1 MICNDMMKMMIWCW
15 CDWDNKNDYDDDEDD
30 GSTVIVL
37 IKQLLRYSSSL
48 EGTSVAKT
56 IDIDI
61 DSFQYSTTAVRSA
74 DNINTII
81 K

>member
-1 MICNDMMKMMIWCW
+1 MMLVWLRQQERRRRRQ
-15 CDWDNKNDYDDDEDD
+15 YS
-30 GSTVIVL
+30 STVLV
-37 IKQLLRYSSSL
+37 KQLLRYSSSL

-74 DNINTII
+74 DNINTI